1 MKSLTTV
8 IINGVLKL
16 VILKISLN
24 TCLVNKNSV
33 HCFFTEI
40 LEDERDFANSIP
52 AAQEATQIKK
62 ETIDIGRSILCLD
75 DYNSTFYFT

>member
-8 IINGVLKL
+8 IINGILKL
-16 VILKISLN
+16 VILRRSLN

-40 LEDERDFANSIP
+40 LDERDFANSIP